1 MTARIDPLRASDRIE
16 EDYRS
21 YLRTTFN
28 LADAQLREE
37 LRSGLSEQR
46 RVRRGPIL
54 QASPPYRPGAIV
66 RQLVDDGVLHPGLLD
81 SSENVLPPDRPLYR
95 HQEVALRAAR
105 QGRNLLVATGTGS
118 GKTECYLLPVLDHLL
133 REREAGTLRASGV
146 RALLLYPMNA
156 LANDQM
162 KRLRELFAPYP
173 EVTFGRYVGATPHK
187 RDQAVTQ
194 FRQQHHA
201 EPPPNELIDRESMK
215 AAPPHVLLTN
225 YAMLEYL
232 LLRPADSPFFDGRTG
247 RHWRHV
253 VLDEIHVYD
262 GARGAELGMLLRRVR
277 DRVHD
282 SRRAALQC
290 FGTSATLGRGAQDA
304 PDVAEFA
311 EALFDEDFEP
321 SDIVHPDR
329 LPLAQHQSAWG
340 LTPEALG
347 RVHQSWSEGA
357 SAAELAALLQTAG
370 SPDTDMAQGTAAEAT
385 LHGCLRT
392 EHHVVELQRRLESG
406 SVELADVAD
415 VMEAFPDPETAV
427 VHLVDL
433 CVAAR
438 PDAAS
443 APLLPARYHLF
454 LRASEGAFVCWGPD
468 HPATAPRLL
477 LERYVHCPACATAGA
492 TSAMFEVAVC
502 RHCGTDYMVGV
513 LEDGHLVH
521 PPGYQKD
528 LVHLVREPSRDAGRP
543 TDDSHVDEDET
554 AVNGTVDD
562 TFADTSLCTSCGM
575 LGDRGQPRCSCPAK
589 AALPVAVRN
598 ARRGDTLRRC
608 LSCGRHS
615 TAAIT
620 LRFLSGSEAPLS
632 AIATSLYQSLPP
644 VPTTT
649 RRASGG
655 GRKLLMFADSRQ
667 DAAFFA
673 PFLQRTYSRA
683 VERHL
688 VWSFLQDDPEPYTLD
703 DLVQPLR
710 RQAEKAG
717 VLDEDDGRSNQSKV
731 RTWLMAEILATDRRQ
746 SLDGLGLA
754 EIAPRLPSKLDPP
767 AALSPLGLNEA
778 SSFDLLRLLLDS
790 ARQSAAVHVP
800 DDVDV
805 KDDPRF
811 SPRNTTTVLREA
823 DSEPGVLAWLPGRGL
838 NRRLDLVE
846 KVAAAQGLDID
857 GRRLLSDLWR
867 EITVPDGLLARVL
880 KPHSDPRRGVVYALA
895 PERLELAAASDI
907 RRPFRC
913 DRCQQVWWR
922 NVAGVCPTWR
932 CRGRLGPVDDLGHNH
947 YRRLYER
954 LAPIPFQVEEHT
966 GQLRSEHA
974 ATLQEQFVRG
984 EVNGLSC
991 STTFELGVD
1000 LGEVQAV
1007 LMRNVPPSAA
1017 NYVQRAGRAGRRL
1030 GSAALVV
1037 TFAQRRSHDLHYF
1050 DHPAAMVDGHV
1061 TPPIISV
1068 ENEAVVRRHIHAV
1081 AWSQFLRG
1089 RVDAGFA
1096 EPRTVSE
1103 LVLDEIGPS
1112 VADEFS
1118 AWLRTRP
1125 ADLHQCLRRLVPDVA
1140 ATELGVDTWDW
1151 VDRLHAQDE
1160 QGIGGWLTACVED
1173 VQRDLDELGALIEEA
1188 AADRRYGRAQALE
1201 RTRKTIAG
1209 RRTLDYLA
1217 QSGVLPKYGFPVD
1230 VVELD
1235 LTRSLKATA
1244 EIDLNRDLR
1253 IGVLEFAPGAKVV
1266 AAKHLWRSI
1275 GIKKPSGKEL
1285 PMHAWGICDGCGALR
1300 TRHVATDTPATNDF
1314 PEPCSHCGAEEFQN
1328 GRRGRY
1334 LVPLF
1339 GFVGEKD
1346 DKEPGD
1352 TRPPREGFLETYFAE
1367 YDGPS
1372 PTAERVDLGG
1382 KPFDVRTSRRGW
1394 VTVFN
1399 RGKGGR
1405 GFGFCSW
1412 CGYAGEP
1419 TRPRR
1424 RSDGQRP
1431 THIVPNTVRECSGP
1445 TTPVALGHRF
1455 LTNVMELDLPLDT
1468 DVADRGITA
1477 LSTLHGLLAALPVIG
1492 VAQQDVGGS
1501 LSVTTGGRPTVVV
1514 YDDVPGGAGHTRYLR
1529 DHLADLVTGA
1539 VERLSTCTCGADT
1552 SCYGCLRNYR
1562 NQRDHDR
1569 LHRQSALEVLSA
1581 LLPQQVV
1588 IVE

>member
-28 LADAQLREE
+28 LADPRLRDDLEA
-37 LRSGLSEQR
+37 GLSEER

-54 QASPPYRPGAIV
+54 QASPPYRPGATV
-66 RQLVDDGVLHPGLLD
+66 RQLVDDAVLHPGLLD
-81 SSENVLPPDRPLYR
+81 SSTSVLPPDRPLYR
-95 HQEVALRAAR
+95 HQEAALRAAR
-105 QGRNLLVATGTGS
+105 SGRNLLVATGTGS

-133 REREAGTLRASGV
+133 RERDAGTLGTPGV

-162 KRLRELFAPYP
+162 KRLRDLFAPFP
-173 EVTFGRYVGATPHK
+173 EVTFGRYVGATPHE

-201 EPPPNELIDRESMK
+201 EPPPNELVDRESMK

-232 LLRPADSPFFDGRTG
+232 LLRPADSPFFDGGTG
-247 RHWRHV
+247 RRWRFV

-262 GARGAELGMLLRRVR
+262 GARGAEMGMLLRRVR

-282 SRRAALQC
+282 SRRGALQC
-290 FGTSATLGRGAQDA
+290 FGTSATLGRGEQDA
-304 PDVAEFA
+304 PDVIRFA
-311 EALFDEDFEP
+311 AALFDEAFDT

-329 LPLAQHQSAWG
+329 LPLAQYHASWR
-340 LTPEALG
+340 LTPAPLDLLH
-347 RVHQSWSEGA
+347 RSWTEGA
-357 SAAELAALLQTAG
+357 APAELTDIARSA
-370 SPDTDMAQGTAAEAT
+370 SCPDVGVGETGVEAT
-385 LHGCLRT
+385 LHAALRA
-392 EHHVVELQRRLESG
+392 EHHVVELQRRLEAG
-406 SVELADVAD
+406 SVELTNVAD
-415 VMEAFPDPETAV
+415 VMEGFPDPEASV
-427 VHLVDL
+427 VKLVDL

-438 PDAAS
+438 PDPTS

-454 LRASEGAFVCWGPD
+454 LRASEGAFVCWAPD
-468 HPATAPRLL
+468 HPATAPRLV
-477 LERYVHCPACATAGA
+477 LERHVNCPACAAAGA

-502 RHCGTDYMVGV
+502 RHCGTDYLVGV

-528 LVHLVREPSRDAGRP
+528 LVHVLREPGREAGRP
-543 TDDSHVDEDET
+543 AGDTDVDEDET

-562 TFADTSLCTSCGM
+562 NFADTSLCTSCGM
-575 LGDRGQPRCSCPAK
+575 LGDHGRPQCSCSAK
-589 AALPVAVRN
+589 AARPVTVRN
-598 ARRGDTLRRC
+598 ARRGDMLRRC

-688 VWSFLQDDPEPYTLD
+688 VWSFLQEDPEPYTMD

-710 RQAEKAG
+710 RRAEKAG

-731 RTWLMAEILATDRRQ
+731 RAWLMAEILATDRRQ

-754 EIAPRLPSKLDPP
+754 EIAPRLPSKLDLP
-767 AALSPLGLNEA
+767 AALAPLGLDEA
-778 SSFDLLRLLLDS
+778 TSFDLLRLLLDS

-823 DSEPGVLAWLPGRGL
+823 DSEPGILAWLPGRGL

-846 KVAAAQGLDID
+846 KVAAALGIDID
-857 GRRLLSDLWR
+857 GRRLLRELWR
-867 EITVPDGLLARVL
+867 EITEPDGPLARVL
-880 KPHSDPRRGVVYALA
+880 KPHSDPRRGVVFALA
-895 PERLELAAASDI
+895 PEQVELTVASE
-907 RRPFRC
+907 RCRPHRC
-913 DRCQQVWWR
+913 DRCRQVWWR

-932 CRGRLGPVDDLGHNH
+932 CQGRLGPADDLGHNH

-954 LAPIPFQVEEHT
+954 LEPIPIQVEEHT

-974 ATLQEQFVRG
+974 ATLQERFVRG
-984 EVNGLSC
+984 EVNALSC

-1037 TFAQRRSHDLHYF
+1037 TFAQRRSHDLHFF
-1050 DHPAAMVDGHV
+1050 DNPAAMVDGHV
-1061 TPPIISV
+1061 APPIV
-1068 ENEAVVRRHIHAV
+1068 TVDNEAVVRRHIHAV

-1089 RVDAGFA
+1089 RVDAGYGEA
-1096 EPRTVSE
+1096 HTVSE
-1103 LVLDEIGPS
+1103 LVLGDAGPS

-1118 AWLRTRP
+1118 AWLYTKP
-1125 ADLHQCLRRLVPDVA
+1125 ADLHRCLRRLVPEDA
-1140 ATELGVDTWDW
+1140 AAELGVDGWDW
-1151 VDRLHAQDE
+1151 VDRLHTQDE
-1160 QGIGGWLTACVED
+1160 QGVGGWLTACVED
-1173 VQRDLDELGALIEEA
+1173 VQRDLDELAVLIEEA
-1188 AADRRYGRAQALE
+1188 VADRKFGRANALE

-1235 LTRSLKATA
+1235 MTRSLTASA

-1253 IGVLEFAPGAKVV
+1253 IAVLEFAPGAKVV
-1266 AAKHLWRSI
+1266 AAKHLWRSV

-1300 TRHVATDTPATNDF
+1300 TRHVAADAPAGDDF
-1314 PEPCSHCGAEEFQN
+1314 PDACSHCGAEEFQN

-1339 GFVGEKD
+1339 GFVGERD

-1372 PTAERVDLGG
+1372 PTAEIVDLGG

-1431 THIVPNTVRECSGP
+1431 THIVPNTHRECSGP

-1455 LTNVMELDLPLDT
+1455 LTNVMELELPLDT
-1468 DVADRGITA
+1468 DAADRDTTA

-1501 LSVTTGGRPTVVV
+1501 PSVGSGGKPSVVV

-1529 DHLADLVTGA
+1529 EHLADLVAGA

-1569 LHRQSALEVLSA
+1569 LHRQSALDVLSA
-1581 LLPQQVV
+1581 LLPRSLSTV
-1588 IVE
+1588 